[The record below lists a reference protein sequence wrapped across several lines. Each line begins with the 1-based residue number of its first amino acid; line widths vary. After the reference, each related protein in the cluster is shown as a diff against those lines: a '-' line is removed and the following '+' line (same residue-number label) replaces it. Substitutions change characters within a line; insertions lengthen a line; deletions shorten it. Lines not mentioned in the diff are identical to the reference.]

1 MTKRFLATLIV
12 ICLLLSM
19 LPLNIPA
26 YATAKESQITENC
39 HTMTKLWFADK
50 STGQKVCSK
59 KNADKLQNTLSAY
72 FAVRED
78 MCSGAPIAK
87 RALSSQSAIVSTEA
101 KTRSSC
107 IRAFQERAQIDITD
121 AEVTFFCDNDHIL
134 YNNDGTVT
142 LFVYEWTFFD
152 YDDLHDNISATDVS
166 GFGVYHKITLKESVN
181 NSYHIL
187 TDEYDESDMLGLCTM
202 NSSTKEELLS
212 MDYTPIDIDS
222 PIIESL
228 QSETEI
234 ANAEPAKRGTYY
246 SSYNPDAAANYAD
259 RYVYHG
265 AQGGAVYEGYYN
277 SAYHNFN
284 SVGGDCANYTSQC
297 IYAGGMPQVVC
308 AAYGTDGWYY
318 KSSSDRS
325 ATWASTTNLRNWMA
339 NNRGTKVTASSS
351 TVYKGSPVFYN
362 DAHTTICV
370 GKNSA
375 GTPIINSHNKDYY
388 HTVWNY
394 WGSGTT
400 YTTVQLTGGSSP
412 SRPVDGPV
420 LVDYNYPTHIDSGK
434 AFSIYGRIYSCKP
447 LEWVNVW
454 VADMDNNTMQSWNS
468 GSQMSECNIA
478 STADNY
484 VHFGQLPDGTYHYCV
499 EATDTNHT
507 YRMLLDVIFTVG
519 NVAAPSNR
527 IGVYKTTKSC
537 AIHSGAGMMHSS
549 IGTVPK
555 DALLNITEINETWGK
570 VSYNGVT
577 GYVSLYYCTLIT
589 PFTDIGSDFYAYIV
603 HSDPWNHLENANGN
617 VQIAAGGND
626 SWDPRQIW
634 KFNRCSDGSYTVIN
648 CYDNSYLDNYHSQY
662 TNGNNIISW
671 PDPSGAANQQ
681 WLLTDGGFIVSKGEN
696 GMVLDV
702 TENSSSRGTNIEL
715 FKLHTG
721 ASQKF
726 TIYVLTRDGVQYAKP
741 AKPDAPVVTVS
752 SPVAVNT
759 DTTIKWSTSNLKS
772 KFDKRSYSVKIWKPD
787 GSLFLN
793 KSNVAGTSLTVKY
806 PTTGKYTV
814 QVIAVNDKYAN
825 YYTES
830 QKATVTVQPA
840 HTHKYTYKVTTAPTT
855 GAAGKLTGTCSCG
868 ATTMVTLPKLDTTNY
883 NYSVIKAPTC
893 TTTGT
898 GRYTWKTT
906 TYGNFYFDVAIAK
919 TAHSYRYDKITAYP
933 STGSTGTLVGTCSCG
948 ATTSIT
954 LPKLDTTN
962 YNYSVIKA
970 PTCTTT
976 GTGRYTWKV
985 TTYGNFYFDASIAKT
1000 AHDYKPTVTAPTCTA
1015 QGYTTHTCSVCGD
1028 SYKDAYTNALG
1039 HSWNSGVITK
1049 AATCTTDGVKTYTC
1063 TRCNATKTET
1073 IAMLGHSYGSWVT
1086 DKAATC
1092 SAAGTETRTCSR
1104 CQNKE
1109 TRTVAALGHAESEWI
1124 IDRDATC
1131 TASGS
1136 KHTECTRCGIT
1147 MQTERIAA
1155 TGHKESEWIIDR
1167 NATCT
1172 AAGSKHTECITC
1184 GATLQTTAIAALGH
1198 DYKSTVTAPTCTAQG
1213 FTTHTCTR
1221 CNDTYKDTHTDALGH
1236 AWDNG
1241 KVTTEPTETAPGVKT
1256 FTCTRCGATR
1266 TESIPALSH
1275 THHYTATVTPPTC
1288 TEKGYTTH
1296 TCACGDSYVD
1306 SYVDALG
1313 HDFGE
1318 WVVTKE
1324 ATEDEAGEETRTCAR
1339 CGEVETRET
1348 AKLDCASEKFVDV
1361 NSKAWYHK
1369 AIDFALA
1376 NGIFSGADD
1385 THFNPNGKTTRAMFV
1400 AVLWRLDGREESS
1413 AANPFAD
1420 AKAGSYYEKAVIWAA
1435 ANKIVAGTDAV
1446 HFNPNGNVTREQV
1459 AAFLYRYASA
1469 KDYDLSASADLSKFP
1484 DASKISNYA
1493 KDNLAWAVGAGL
1505 ISGSKDAASG
1515 TVYLDPKGNATRAQV
1530 AQILMMFTQKIAK

>member
-570 VSYNGVT
+570 ISYNGVT
-577 GYVSLYYCTLIT
+577 GYVSLYYCTLLSYFMLDLGT
-589 PFTDIGSDFYAYIV
+589 DFYTYIIQAEKWK
-603 HSDPWNHLENANGN
+603 HTENANGN
-617 VQIAAGGND
+617 LQIAVSGNEAY
-626 SWDPRQIW
+626 DPRQIW
-634 KFNRCSDGSYTVIN
+634 KFHRYPDGSYTITN
-648 CYDNSYLDNYHSQY
+648 CYDDTYLDNAAGRMQ
-662 TNGNNIISW
+662 NGNNIQTL
-671 PDPSGAANQQ
+671 PSYNESSQR
-681 WLLTDGGFIVSKGEN
+681 WFVTYGGNIVAKGGN

-702 TENSSSRGTNIEL
+702 AGKEPSPGTNVQL
-715 FKLHTG
+715 YALNQGGTQQFNLRKLIVNG
-721 ASQKF
+721 
-726 TIYVLTRDGVQYAKP
+726 IQYEKP
-741 AKPDAPVVTVS
+741 VKPDAPVVTAP
-752 SPVAVNT
+752 SPDMVNT
-759 DTTIKWSTSNLKS
+759 DTTITWSASGVKN
-772 KFDKRSYSVKIWKPD
+772 KFDRRSYTVKIWKPD
-787 GSLFLN
+787 GSLLVN
-793 KSNVAGTSLTVKY
+793 KSGITGTSYTVKY
-806 PTTGKYTV
+806 PTTGTYTV
-814 QVIAVNDKYAN
+814 QVIAVNEKYAN

-830 QKATVTVQPA
+830 TKASVTIQAA
-840 HTHKYTYKVTTAPTT
+840 HTHEYSYELTTAPTNTTT
-855 GAAGKLTGTCSCG
+855 GALTGTCSCG
-868 ATTMVTLPKLDTTNY
+868 ATTTVTLPKLDTTNY
-883 NYSVIKAPTC
+883 DYAVIKAATC
-893 TTTGT
+893 TATGT

-919 TAHSYRYDKITAYP
+919 TAHSY
-933 STGSTGTLVGTCSCG
+933 
-948 ATTSIT
+948 
-954 LPKLDTTN
+954 
-962 YNYSVIKA
+962 
-970 PTCTTT
+970 
-976 GTGRYTWKV
+976 
-985 TTYGNFYFDASIAKT
+985 KT
-1000 AHDYKPTVTAPTCTA
+1000 TVTAPTCTA

-1028 SYKDAYTNALG
+1028 SYKDAYTNA
-1039 HSWNSGVITK
+1039 
-1049 AATCTTDGVKTYTC
+1049 
-1063 TRCNATKTET
+1063 
-1073 IAMLGHSYGSWVT
+1073 LGHSYGSWVT

-1296 TCACGDSYVD
+1296 TCACGDRYVDSYVDALGHAWDEGNVTTEPTETTSGVKTFTCTRCGATREENIPPLNHTHAYTATVTAPTCTEQGYTTHTCACGDSYVD

-1361 NSKAWYHK
+1361 NPKAWYHK
-1369 AIDFALA
+1369 AIDFALT
-1376 NGIFSGADD
+1376 NSIFSGVDD
-1385 THFNPNGKTTRAMFV
+1385 THFNPNGKTNRAMFV
-1400 AVLWRLDGREESS
+1400 AVLWRLDGRPESA
-1413 AANPFAD
+1413 AANPFVD
-1420 AKAGSYYEKAVIWAA
+1420 VKAGSYYEKAVIWAA